1 MISLDNNTYTKL
13 GQKFAQDGKWRTA
26 LLYFSKCDNYE
37 SYINRLYI
45 LMNSKDAY
53 WTKRMAEYMRAKF
66 EQTHNLAAD
75 VVRFAPEFW
84 HTFLKNL
91 FEKDCLSGERISA
104 DATLMLDK
112 NLFEMFPDDE
122 GISIEDIVELLGEEQ
137 RNLYLLNSEDH
148 FEFIKNKIA
157 RYTIEGQFDKVDRV
171 QDELLEMKT
180 DYLPALESKLMVY
193 IQRRQFDKAIEI
205 AEEIYTNENLSEFA
219 MLACLMVMVQAGNK
233 KRKVKKIL
241 ETMLKQPVLSAS
253 IAQQCIK
260 ISNDLFND
268 PKMALEFFDRISDE
282 FLELFGLTVTQYYA
296 VLCANNGESKEAIDT
311 LIDLNRMLPEHYVNR
326 CYLAYLQQRKT
337 TPFLNISCA
346 VDIPDQLRD
355 FCAQKVFDFTNE
367 QDEVPFQL
375 VCDCILTLALAVRN
389 KMDRMR
395 EEDHDSFNFIL
406 PDITEDDLYPY
417 IIYLC
422 QKGVI
427 KLAECATDS
436 QLDVI
441 AQTMLPNG
449 SFTVAVLVEILAQL
463 IKRGYG
469 KSLFVGATSHWIDTT
484 RFEWAKNYHP
494 ASEFVSLLN
503 FDADRTQYDDVAQ
516 VFFKLCTIETELTS
530 QQIYIAFV
538 KLYNVEVAEQMQDIF
553 LVDSDKITKK
563 TWRQLEGIAEKANKL
578 ANVSVKND

>member
-91 FEKDCLSGERISA
+91 FEKECLSGERISA
-104 DATLMLDK
+104 DAKLMLDK

-205 AEEIYTNENLSEFA
+205 AEEIYTNVNLSEFA

-241 ETMLKQPVLSAS
+241 ETMLKLPVLSAS

-268 PKMALEFFDRISDE
+268 PEMALEFFDRISDE

-326 CYLAYLQQRKT
+326 CYLAYLEERKT
-337 TPFLNISCA
+337 TPFLNISCVA
-346 VDIPDQLRD
+346 DIPYQLRD

-503 FDADRTQYDDVAQ
+503 FDADRTQYDEVAQ

>member
-193 IQRRQFDKAIEI
+193 IQRRQFDKAIKI

-241 ETMLKQPVLSAS
+241 ETMLKRPDLSAS

-260 ISNDLFND
+260 ISND
-268 PKMALEFFDRISDE
+268 
-282 FLELFGLTVTQYYA
+282 
-296 VLCANNGESKEAIDT
+296 
-311 LIDLNRMLPEHYVNR
+311 
-326 CYLAYLQQRKT
+326 
-337 TPFLNISCA
+337 
-346 VDIPDQLRD
+346 
-355 FCAQKVFDFTNE
+355 
-367 QDEVPFQL
+367 
-375 VCDCILTLALAVRN
+375 
-389 KMDRMR
+389 
-395 EEDHDSFNFIL
+395 
-406 PDITEDDLYPY
+406 
-417 IIYLC
+417 
-422 QKGVI
+422 
-427 KLAECATDS
+427 
-436 QLDVI
+436 
-441 AQTMLPNG
+441 
-449 SFTVAVLVEILAQL
+449 
-463 IKRGYG
+463 
-469 KSLFVGATSHWIDTT
+469 
-484 RFEWAKNYHP
+484 
-494 ASEFVSLLN
+494 
-503 FDADRTQYDDVAQ
+503 
-516 VFFKLCTIETELTS
+516 
-530 QQIYIAFV
+530 
-538 KLYNVEVAEQMQDIF
+538 
-553 LVDSDKITKK
+553 
-563 TWRQLEGIAEKANKL
+563 
-578 ANVSVKND
+578 

>member
-241 ETMLKQPVLSAS
+241 ETMLKLPVLSAS

-268 PKMALEFFDRISDE
+268 PEMALEFFDRISDE

-326 CYLAYLQQRKT
+326 CYLAYLEERKT
-337 TPFLNISCA
+337 TPFLNISCVA
-346 VDIPDQLRD
+346 DIPYQLRD

-503 FDADRTQYDDVAQ
+503 FDADRTQYDEVAQ

>member
-241 ETMLKQPVLSAS
+241 ETMLKLPVLSAS

-268 PKMALEFFDRISDE
+268 PEMALEFFDRISDE

-296 VLCANNGESKEAIDT
+296 VLCANNGESKESIDT

-326 CYLAYLQQRKT
+326 CYLAYLEERKT
-337 TPFLNISCA
+337 TPFLNISCVA
-346 VDIPDQLRD
+346 DIPYQLRD

-503 FDADRTQYDDVAQ
+503 FDADRTQYDEVAQ

>member
-241 ETMLKQPVLSAS
+241 ETMLKRPVLSAS

-355 FCAQKVFDFTNE
+355 FCAQKVFDYTNE
-367 QDEVPFQL
+367 QEEVPFQL

-503 FDADRTQYDDVAQ
+503 FDADRTQYDEVAQ

>member
-53 WTKRMAEYMRAKF
+53 WTKRMAEYMRARF

-241 ETMLKQPVLSAS
+241 ETMLKRPVLSAS

-268 PKMALEFFDRISDE
+268 PEMALEFFDRISDE

-355 FCAQKVFDFTNE
+355 FCAQKVFDYTNE
-367 QDEVPFQL
+367 QEEVPFQL

-503 FDADRTQYDDVAQ
+503 FDADRTQYDEVAQ

>member
-241 ETMLKQPVLSAS
+241 ETMLKRPVLSAS

-268 PKMALEFFDRISDE
+268 PEMALEFFDRISDE

-326 CYLAYLQQRKT
+326 CYLAYLQQRKR

-346 VDIPDQLRD
+346 VGIPDQLRD
-355 FCAQKVFDFTNE
+355 FCAQKVFDYTNE
-367 QDEVPFQL
+367 QEEVPFRL
-375 VCDCILTLALAVRN
+375 ACDCVLTLMQAIRN
-389 KMDRMR
+389 KMEWMR
-395 EEDHDSFNFIL
+395 STERDMFNFVL
-406 PDITEDDLYPY
+406 PDHTEDDLYPY

-422 QKGVI
+422 QKCVV
-427 KLAECATDS
+427 KLAEKATDS
-436 QLDVI
+436 ELDFL
-441 AQTMLPNG
+441 AQTILPNG
-449 SFTVAVLVEILAQL
+449 SFMITVSVELLTQL
-463 IKRGYG
+463 IARGYG
-469 KSLFVGATSHWIDTT
+469 KQLFVGVAGHWIDTS
-484 RFEWAKNYHP
+484 RFSWATDVTP
-494 ASEFVSLLN
+494 AEFVTLVN
-503 FDADRTQYDDVAQ
+503 FDSDRPEYDNTCE
-516 VFFKLCTIETELTS
+516 VFFKLCNERLQLS
-530 QQIYIAFV
+530 SHQMYIAFV
-538 KLYNVEVAEQMQDIF
+538 KLFNVEVSEQMHEIF
-553 LVDSDKITKK
+553 LADSGKLTRQTWKELQQIVDETGKI
-563 TWRQLEGIAEKANKL
+563 
-578 ANVSVKND
+578 VSENTSKND

>member
-75 VVRFAPEFW
+75 VVHFAPEFW

-91 FEKDCLSGERISA
+91 FEKECLSGERISA

-326 CYLAYLQQRKT
+326 CYLAYLEERKT
-337 TPFLNISCA
+337 TPFLNISCVA
-346 VDIPDQLRD
+346 DIPYQLRD

-503 FDADRTQYDDVAQ
+503 FDADRTQYDEVAQ